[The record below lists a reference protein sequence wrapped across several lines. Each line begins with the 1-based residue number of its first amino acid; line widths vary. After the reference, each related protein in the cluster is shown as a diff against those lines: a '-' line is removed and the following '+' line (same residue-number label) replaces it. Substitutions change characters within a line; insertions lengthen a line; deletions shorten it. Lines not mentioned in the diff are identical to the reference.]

1 VIKIQTQKS
10 PYDSK
15 IWLKSYDDHVN
26 KTLQYPTES
35 LGELFDK
42 SLGKYPD
49 RVACYFMERA
59 INYSELKNYVHRFAT
74 FLQLNGLKKGDRVA
88 INLANCPQYLVAHL
102 GTLLAGGVASGCSP
116 LMSPTEIAYQIN
128 DSEAKF
134 FVTLDA
140 FYEKVLMQVLDNVPK
155 LECVITTNIADY
167 MGLSKLKVALGKII
181 GKVPKGK
188 VVPFEGKKVL
198 DFNEVIKTEIEL
210 KPVNID
216 NDKDLALLQYTGGT
230 TGLPKGTELTHAN
243 IISNIVQISTWI
255 DRISEEQEEANNLSA
270 FPLFHLAG
278 LAMSMVTLYLS
289 TTQVL
294 IANPRD
300 TNHLIE
306 EMIDKAPQI
315 MVNVPTL
322 YLAIKNNPKAKKIPK
337 ETLKDIE
344 VYISGAAPFPAE
356 AINDFE
362 DNMHAKS
369 KVLEVYG
376 MTETSP
382 ILTMNPYYGKKK
394 IGTVG
399 LPVPDTEIRLVDID
413 TGEQVE
419 LGKPGEIIC
428 KGPQVTRGYYNKPE
442 ANAKTIIDG
451 WFHTGDVGIMDEDGY
466 ITIVD
471 RTKDMLIVSGYKV
484 YSVHVEDIL
493 TKHPNVEM
501 VAIIGL
507 KDPERPG
514 SEIVKAVVQLKEGVE
529 LSEKVKEE
537 LKNYASEHLSKYE
550 NPRIWEFKDS
560 LPLTTVGKVLKRALR
575 KEAEE
580 NE

>member
-1 VIKIQTQKS
+1 MESKQS
-10 PYDSK
+10 PYDQK
-15 IWLKSYDDHVN
+15 IWIKSYDQHVKPN
-26 KTLQYPTES
+26 LSYPKES
-35 LGELFDK
+35 LGKLFDDAMTRF
-42 SLGKYPD
+42 PE
-49 RVACYFMERA
+49 RIACYFMKKE
-59 INYSELKNYVHRFAT
+59 ISFKELRDNVHRFAT
-74 FLQLNGLKKGDRVA
+74 FLQKNGLKKGDRVA
-88 INLANCPQYLVAHL
+88 INLPNCPQYLIAHY

-116 LMSPTEIAYQIN
+116 LLSPTEVAYQIN
-128 DSEAKF
+128 DSESKF

-140 FYEKVLMQVLDNVPK
+140 VYAKVLLKVLDKVPN
-155 LECVITTNIADY
+155 LNCVITTNVSDY
-167 MGLSKLKVALGKII
+167 MGLSKIIVSIGKLAGKI
-181 GKVPKGK
+181 PKGK
-188 VVPFEGKKVL
+188 VTPFPGKKVIN
-198 DFNEVIKTEIEL
+198 FREVLKTVSDVQEMKIN
-210 KPVNID
+210 VD
-216 NDKDLALLQYTGGT
+216 TDLALLQYTGGT

-243 IISNIVQISTWI
+243 LIANTIQIINWI
-255 DRISEEQEEANNLSA
+255 DTSIAKEGEINLSA

-278 LAMSMVTLYLS
+278 LAMSMVTLYVS
-289 TTQVL
+289 AGQIL

-300 TNHLIE
+300 SDHIIK
-306 EMIDKAPQI
+306 EMIEKNPRI

-322 YLAIKNNPKAKKIPK
+322 YLTIKNNPKAKEIPK
-337 ETLKDIE
+337 STLEAIE
-344 VYISGAAPFPAE
+344 IYISGAAPFPAE

-362 DNMHAKS
+362 DSLSAKN

-399 LPVPDTEIRLVDID
+399 LPVPDTELRLVDIE
-413 TGEQVE
+413 TGEQVA
-419 LGKPGEIIC
+419 LGKTGEIIC

-451 WFHTGDVGIMDEDGY
+451 WLHTGDVGVMDDDGY

-493 TKHPNVEM
+493 TKHPNIEM

-507 KDPERPG
+507 KDPDRPG
-514 SEIVKAVVQLKEGVE
+514 SEIVKSVIQLKEGIQPTE
-529 LSEKVKEE
+529 AVKED
-537 LKNYASEHLSKYE
+537 LKKYAADNLSKYE
-550 NPRIWEFKDS
+550 NPRIWEFRET

-575 KEAEE
+575 EEASK
-580 NE
+580 NL

>member
-1 VIKIQTQKS
+1 MEQKLS
-10 PYDSK
+10 PYDEK
-15 IWLKSYDDHVN
+15 IWIKSYDKHV
-26 KTLQYPTES
+26 KATLEYPKES

-42 SLGKYPD
+42 AMAKYPE
-49 RVACYFMERA
+49 RIGCYYMEREMPFG
-59 INYSELKNYVHRFAT
+59 ELREYVHRFAT
-74 FLQLNGLKKGDRVA
+74 FLQKNGLKKGDRVA

-140 FYEKVLMQVLDNVPK
+140 FYEKVLAQVLEKVPK
-155 LECVITTNIADY
+155 LECVITTNISDY
-167 MGLSKLKVALGKII
+167 MGLSSIKVTLGKLLGKI
-181 GKVPKGK
+181 PKGK
-188 VVPFEGKKVL
+188 VVPFAGKLVL
-198 DFNEVIKTEIEL
+198 DFNEVIETEIDLE
-210 KPVNID
+210 PVNID
-216 NDKDLALLQYTGGT
+216 IKNDLALLQYTGGT

-243 IISNIVQISTWI
+243 IISNIIQISTWI
-255 DRISEEQEEANNLSA
+255 DRAAEEQEEANNLSA

-278 LAMSMVTLYLS
+278 LAMSMVTLYVS
-289 TTQVL
+289 ASQVL

-300 TNHLIE
+300 TDHLIK
-306 EMIDKAPQI
+306 EMIDKKPQI

-322 YLAIKNNPKAKKIPK
+322 YLAIKNNEKSQKIAK
-337 ETLKDIE
+337 EVLDDIE
-344 VYISGAAPFPAE
+344 IYISGAAPFPAE

-362 DNMHAKS
+362 ENMQAKN

-382 ILTMNPYYGKKK
+382 ILTMNCYYGTKKV
-394 IGTVG
+394 GTVG
-399 LPVPDTEIRLVDID
+399 LPVPDTDIRLVDIE

-428 KGPQVTRGYYNKPE
+428 RGPQVTRGYYNKPD

-451 WFHTGDVGIMDEDGY
+451 WFHTGDVGVMDEDGY

-471 RTKDMLIVSGYKV
+471 RTKDMLIVSGFKV

-493 TKHPNVEM
+493 TKHPDIEM

-507 KDPERPG
+507 KDPDRPG
-514 SEIVKAVVQLKEGVE
+514 SEIVKAVVQLKEGIDPTD
-529 LSEKVKEE
+529 SVKEK
-537 LKNYASEHLSKYE
+537 LKKYATEHLSKYE
-550 NPRIWEFKDS
+550 NPRLWEFRES
-560 LPLTTVGKVLKRALR
+560 LPLTVVGKVLKRSLR
-575 KEAEE
+575 EEATK
-580 NE
+580 ND

>member
-1 VIKIQTQKS
+1 MIKMQTEQS

-15 IWLKSYDDHVN
+15 IWLKSYDNHG
-26 KTLQYPTES
+26 KPTLEYPKES
-35 LGELFDK
+35 LGKLFDNSMAK
-42 SLGKYPD
+42 FPE
-49 RVACYFMERA
+49 RIACYFMEREM
-59 INYSELKNYVHRFAT
+59 SFKELREKVHRFAT
-74 FLQLNGLKKGDRVA
+74 FLQRNGLNKGERVA
-88 INLANCPQYLVAHL
+88 INLPNCPQYLIAHF
-102 GTLLAGGVASGCSP
+102 GTLLAGGVTSGCSP
-116 LMSPTEIAYQIN
+116 LMSASEIAYQIN

-140 FYEKVLMQVLDNVPK
+140 FYEKVLFQILDMVPK
-155 LECVITTNIADY
+155 LNTIITTNVSDY
-167 MGLSKLKVALGKII
+167 MGFSKILVFLGKLF
-181 GKVPKGK
+181 GKIPKGK
-188 VVPFEGKKVL
+188 IKSFSGKNIF
-198 DFNEVIKTEIEL
+198 DFLEVMDTEIDL
-210 KPVNID
+210 KEVHINID
-216 NDKDLALLQYTGGT
+216 EDLALLQYTGGT

-243 IISNIVQISTWI
+243 LISNITQIINWI
-255 DRISEEQEEANNLSA
+255 DKQEAKEGEVILSA

-278 LAMSMVTLYLS
+278 LAMSMITLYVS
-289 TTQVL
+289 AGQIL
-294 IANPRD
+294 IANPRNTD
-300 TNHLIE
+300 HIIK
-306 EMIDKAPQI
+306 EMNEKNPYI

-322 YLAIKNNPKAKKIPK
+322 YLAIKNNPKAKEIAKSA
-337 ETLKDIE
+337 LKNIE
-344 VYISGAAPFPAE
+344 IYVSGAAPFPAE

-362 DNMHAKS
+362 ESMDAKN

-399 LPVPDTEIRLVDID
+399 IPVPDTEIRLVDVE

-442 ANAKTIIDG
+442 ANSQTFIDG
-451 WFHTGDVGIMDEDGY
+451 WFHTGDVGIMDEDGF

-493 TKHPNVEM
+493 TKHPDIEM

-507 KDPERPG
+507 KDPDRPG
-514 SEIVKAVVQLKEGVE
+514 SEIVKAIVQLKENIQPTE
-529 LSEKVKEE
+529 NVKEN
-537 LKNYASEHLSKYE
+537 LKKYATENLSKYE
-550 NPRIWEFKDS
+550 NPKIWEFRET

-575 KEAEE
+575 EE
-580 NE
+580 

>member
-1 VIKIQTQKS
+1 MEIKTS
-10 PYDSK
+10 PYDAK
-15 IWLKSYDDHVN
+15 IWTKSYDKHV
-26 KTLQYPTES
+26 KTTLSYPKEG
-35 LGELFDK
+35 LGMLFDRAMK
-42 SLGKYPD
+42 KYPD
-49 RVACYFMERA
+49 RIACYFMEREMTF
-59 INYSELKNYVHRFAT
+59 NELNDYVHRFAT
-74 FLQLNGLKKGDRVA
+74 FLQKNGLKKGDRVA
-88 INLANCPQYLVAHL
+88 INLANCPQYLVAHF

-116 LMSPTEIAYQIN
+116 LMSATEIAYQIN

-140 FYEKVLMQVLDNVPK
+140 FYEKVLTKVLDKVPNLK
-155 LECVITTNIADY
+155 TIITTNISDY
-167 MGLSKLKVALGKII
+167 MGLSGIKVTLGKLLKKI
-181 GKVPKGK
+181 PKGK
-188 VVPFEGKKVL
+188 VIPFAGKNVL
-198 DFNEVIKTEIEL
+198 DFNDVIKTENNVT
-210 KPVNID
+210 PVTID
-216 NDKDLALLQYTGGT
+216 TEKDLALLQYTGGT
-230 TGLPKGTELTHAN
+230 TGLPKGTELTHKN

-255 DRISEEQEEANNLSA
+255 DRTEEEQEDMVNLSA

-289 TTQVL
+289 ASQIL

-300 TNHLIE
+300 SDHIIK
-306 EMIDKAPQI
+306 EMMDKKPVM

-322 YLAIKNNPKAKKIPK
+322 YLAIKNRINEKWPIKKIPRDV
-337 ETLKDIE
+337 LNDIE

-362 DNMHAKS
+362 SSLVAKN

-382 ILTMNPYYGKKK
+382 IITMNPYYGKKK

-399 LPVPDTEIRLVDID
+399 LPVPDMELRLVDVE
-413 TGEQVE
+413 TGVQVE

-428 KGPQVTRGYYNKPE
+428 KGPQVSRGYYNKPD
-442 ANAKTIIDG
+442 ANSKTIIDS
-451 WFHTGDVGIMDEDGY
+451 WFHTGDVGVMDEDGY

-493 TKHPNVEM
+493 TKHPNIEM

-507 KDPERPG
+507 KDPDRPG
-514 SEIVKAVVQLKEGVE
+514 SEIVKAVVQLKEEVE
-529 LSEKVKEE
+529 PTDKIKAE
-537 LKNYASEHLSKYE
+537 LKNYAAEHLSKYE
-550 NPRIWEFKDS
+550 NPRIWEFRKT
-560 LPLTTVGKVLKRALR
+560 LPLTTIGKVLKRALR
-575 KEAEE
+575 ES
-580 NE
+580 

>member
-1 VIKIQTQKS
+1 MEVKMS
-10 PYDSK
+10 PYDAK
-15 IWLKSYDDHVN
+15 IWTKSYDKHV
-26 KTLQYPTES
+26 KPTLLYPKES
-35 LGELFDK
+35 LGDLFDK
-42 SLGKYPD
+42 AMAKYPE
-49 RVACYFMERA
+49 RVACYFMDMAMSFR
-59 INYSELKNYVHRFAT
+59 ELREYVHRYAT
-74 FLQLNGLKKGDRVA
+74 FLQKNGLKKGDRVA

-140 FYEKVLMQVLDNVPK
+140 FYEKVLTQVLDKVPK
-155 LECVITTNIADY
+155 LQCVITTNISDY
-167 MGLSKLKVALGKII
+167 MGLSKIKVTLGKLLKRI
-181 GKVPKGK
+181 PKGK
-188 VVPFEGKKVL
+188 VLPFSGKLIL
-198 DFNEVIKTEIEL
+198 DFNEVIKTEKDL
-210 KPVNID
+210 KPVDID
-216 NDKDLALLQYTGGT
+216 IQNDLALLQYTGGT

-243 IISNIVQISTWI
+243 IITNIVQISTWI
-255 DRISEEQEEANNLSA
+255 DRTAEEQEEANNLSA

-289 TTQVL
+289 ATQVL

-300 TNHLIE
+300 TDHLIH
-306 EMIDKAPQI
+306 EMIDKKPQI

-322 YLAIKNNPKAKKIPK
+322 YLAIKNNEKAKKIPPDI
-337 ETLKDIE
+337 LKDIE

-362 DNMHAKS
+362 DNMQAKK

-382 ILTMNPYYGKKK
+382 ILTMNPYYGTKKV
-394 IGTVG
+394 GTVG
-399 LPVPDTEIRLVDID
+399 LPVPDTDIRLVDVE
-413 TGEQVE
+413 TGEQVD

-428 KGPQVTRGYYNKPE
+428 RGPQVTRGYYNKPE

-451 WFHTGDVGIMDEDGY
+451 WFHTGDVGVMDEDGY

-471 RTKDMLIVSGYKV
+471 RTKDMLIVSGFKV

-493 TKHPNVEM
+493 TKHPDIEL
-501 VAIIGL
+501 VAVIGL
-507 KDPERPG
+507 KDPDRPG
-514 SEIVKAVVQLKEGVE
+514 SEIVKAVVQLKEGID
-529 LSEKVKEE
+529 LTDSVKEN
-537 LKNYASEHLSKYE
+537 LRTYAIKHLSKYE
-550 NPRIWEFKDS
+550 NPKIWEFRES
-560 LPLTTVGKVLKRALR
+560 LPLTVVGKVLKRSLR
-575 KEAEE
+575 EEAKK
-580 NE
+580 NN